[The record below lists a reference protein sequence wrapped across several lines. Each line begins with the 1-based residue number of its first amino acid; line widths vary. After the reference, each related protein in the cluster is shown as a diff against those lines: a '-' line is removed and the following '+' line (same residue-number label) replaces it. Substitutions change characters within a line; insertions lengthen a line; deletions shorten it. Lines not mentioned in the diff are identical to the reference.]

1 MNRKTLK
8 VEGIKTAGLVE
19 GTFEGFASCFDN
31 VDSVGDVVRRGAFAK
46 ALKSGRVTP
55 LIWEHRS
62 EDPRAYVGEVVEAR
76 ETDEGLAIKGRFD
89 LDTEHGAAAYRQ
101 VKGRR
106 VEGLSIG
113 YIVRRSQKSADGHTE
128 LLDLDL
134 LEVSVVARGANDR
147 ALVGAVKSVGTP
159 TVAARSTLALTRHR
173 ILKSALT
180 EGTPMPNTARLERL
194 IKGRDEQL
202 ALADSIIAGAE
213 ELKRDLTADEAADVE
228 TATEKA
234 AGLDAQIKAAKADD
248 DVMAEAMALAKS
260 IGRPMRST
268 DDDPKPTTGHL
279 PLTGRSVKAL
289 ARSIARAS
297 IDPRSKALVANGSR
311 TTAIE
316 LRDEIAEQGRPPQS
330 ILDVLPSRV
339 VGATYSYLRQTV
351 RTNNAAP
358 VATGGTKPTSTLTV
372 ESVDGKL
379 TVIAHVSEQ
388 IDHYTLADNANLE
401 GFVESEMLFGLRAAL
416 EDQIINGSGTA
427 PNLRGL
433 LNTSGIQ
440 TQSFSSS
447 ALTSIRK
454 GITKLESLGYT
465 PSVLA
470 VSADD
475 WEAIELLTASS
486 GATDVRGVPVD
497 AVTRRLWGVQAVV
510 STVLPAKTAILL
522 DGSAV
527 SIDLDGQVDTRWSD
541 SVGDDFTKNF
551 VRARVESRFGLSV
564 FKPNAVVSIATAAA

>member
-1 MNRKTLK
+1 MHHKTLM
-8 VEGIKTAGLVE
+8 VSGIKTAGLDE
-19 GTFEGFASCFDN
+19 GSFEGFASVFDN

-55 LIWEHRS
+55 LIWEHQAN
-62 EDPRAYVGEVVEAR
+62 DPRAYVGEVVEAR

-89 LDTEHGAAAYRQ
+89 LDTEHGTAAYRQ

-113 YIVRRSQKSADGHTE
+113 YYVNRSQKNADGHTE

-147 ALVGAVKSVGTP
+147 ALVTSVKARPTTP
-159 TVAARSTLALTRHR
+159 IKSWLARHAADTLLATKGSTMTKTTSARAEALT
-173 ILKSALT
+173 
-180 EGTPMPNTARLERL
+180 
-194 IKGRDEQL
+194 KGRDEQIKL
-202 ALADSIIAGAE
+202 ITEIVETADK
-213 ELKRDLTADEAADVE
+213 LQRDLTGEEAEQVQA
-228 TATEKA
+228 ATEKA
-234 AGLDAQIKAAKADD
+234 TDLDKQIKALAADE
-248 DVMAEAMALAKS
+248 DVMSDVLALAKS
-260 IGRPMRST
+260 IGVSPRG
-268 DDDPKPTTGHL
+268 DDDRDRPKTGHL
-279 PLTGRSVKAL
+279 PLTGKGAKSL
-289 ARSIARAS
+289 ARSIARSS
-297 IDPRSKALVANGSR
+297 IDPATKALVSSGSR
-311 TTAIE
+311 TTAVE

-358 VATGGTKPTSTLTV
+358 VATGGTKPTSTYTV
-372 ESVDGKL
+372 ESIDGKL
-379 TVIAHVSEQ
+379 VVVAHVSEQ
-388 IDHYTLADNANLE
+388 IDHYTLSDNANLE
-401 GFVESEMLFGLRAAL
+401 GFVESEMLYGLRTAL
-416 EDQIINGSGTA
+416 ENQILNGSGTA

-440 TQSFSSS
+440 SQAFATN

-454 GITKLESLGYT
+454 GITKLEAQGYT

-475 WEAIELLTASS
+475 WEAIELLTATS
-486 GATDVRGVPVD
+486 GATDVRGVPID

-527 SIDLDGQVDTRWSD
+527 AVDTDGQIDTRWSD
-541 SVGDDFTKNF
+541 AVSDDFVKNY

-564 FKPNAVVSIATAAA
+564 FKPMGVVSIATAAA

>member
-1 MNRKTLK
+1 MNHKTLK
-8 VEGIKTAGLVE
+8 VEGIKTAGLDE

-113 YIVRRSQKSADGHTE
+113 YYVNRSQKAADGSTE

-147 ALVGAVKSVGTP
+147 ALVTNVKSRPTAPTKSWLARRAADTLLATKGT
-159 TVAARSTLALTRHR
+159 TTMTSTARIEALT
-173 ILKSALT
+173 
-180 EGTPMPNTARLERL
+180 
-194 IKGRDEQL
+194 KGRDEQIKL
-202 ALADSIIAGAE
+202 ITEIVETADK
-213 ELKRDLTADEAADVE
+213 LQRDLTGEEAEQVQAATAKATDLDKKLKTAVADE
-228 TATEKA
+228 
-234 AGLDAQIKAAKADD
+234 DAISDAL
-248 DVMAEAMALAKS
+248 ALAKS
-260 IGRPMRST
+260 IGQPLRAG
-268 DDDPKPTTGHL
+268 DDDGDRPKTGHL
-279 PLTGRSVKAL
+279 PLTGKGAKSL
-289 ARSIARAS
+289 ARSIARS
-297 IDPRSKALVANGSR
+297 SLDPQTKALVASGAR
-311 TTAIE
+311 TTAVE
-316 LRDEIAEQGRPPQS
+316 LRSEIAEQGRPPQS

-339 VGATYSYLRQTV
+339 VSATYSYLRQTV

-358 VATGGTKPTSTLTV
+358 VATGGTKPTSTYTV

-379 TVIAHVSEQ
+379 VVVAHVSEQ
-388 IDHYTLADNANLE
+388 IDHYTLSDNSNLE
-401 GFVESEMLFGLRAAL
+401 GFVESEMLYGLRTAL
-416 EDQIINGSGTA
+416 ENQIINGSGTA

-440 TQSFSSS
+440 SQAFATN

-454 GITKLESLGYT
+454 AITKLESQGYT
-465 PSVLA
+465 PGVLA

-475 WEAIELLTASS
+475 WEAIELLTATS
-486 GATDVRGVPVD
+486 GATDVRGVPID

-510 STVLPAKTAILL
+510 STVLPAKTAVLL

-527 SIDLDGQVDTRWSD
+527 AVDTDGQVDTRWSD
-541 SVGDDFTKNF
+541 AVDDDFERNY
-551 VRARVESRFGLSV
+551 VRCRVESRFGLSV